1 MPTQYPIYTV
11 ETECQDCYRCLRYCP
26 VKAIQVDNG
35 RASVVPE
42 LCIACGRCVSVCP
55 AHAKHVRND
64 LFEVYHFLRDRR
76 PVYVSLAPSWVVEF
90 PNVSP
95 GALIK
100 ALRLIGFAGVS
111 ETALGAQEVSAAAAQ
126 LLAEEGPRLML
137 STACPAAV
145 DFIRGYMPELVPYL
159 TPLLSPL
166 LSHCRMLRKAF
177 GEQIRIVFFG
187 PCVAKKNEA
196 DQHPELLD
204 AAMTFFDLQT
214 MLSQNNIDLAE
225 LTLQTERTT
234 EPEDVFVPQAAK
246 EGALYPIEGGMTD
259 TVKAYTGNDSV
270 CFTTLSGI
278 HHIETALQDIQN
290 SPLPH
295 SVFVELLSCA
305 GGCVRGP
312 CISSP
317 RPRLL
322 DQIEVFERA
331 AKPVVN
337 SPLRSPEVSIEDTL
351 HASPVQ
357 LPEFTEEQ
365 YRAALRLLGKFGPE
379 DELNCG
385 GCGHET
391 CRGLARAILEGLAEP
406 SMCVHFLRKRAT
418 RKANALL
425 RCIPAGVVI
434 ANADMHIIECNERFA
449 GLFGEDVLTAFQA
462 KPGMEGAS
470 LEKIVPFAELFRRVL
485 ESELDFHRD
494 SLRHEDRVFSVSI
507 FSIEPQS
514 VVGGVIFDVTGSE
527 LRRDE
532 IAQRAR
538 EIIRKNLE
546 TVQEIACRL
555 GENMADTEILLR
567 SLSEDFSSK
576 AKPISEKDLR
586 GRHS

>member
-42 LCIACGRCVSVCP
+42 LCIACGRCVAVCP

-64 LFEVYHFLRDRR
+64 LFEVYQFLRDTR

-90 PNVSP
+90 PDISP

-100 ALRLIGFAGVS
+100 ALLQLGFAGVS
-111 ETALGAQEVSAAAAQ
+111 ETAIGAQEVSAAAAQ
-126 LLAEEGPRLML
+126 LLTQEGPKLML

-145 DFIRGYMPELVPYL
+145 DFIRSYMPELVPNL

-166 LSHCRMLRKAF
+166 LSHCGMLRKTY
-177 GEQIRIVFFG
+177 GEQIRVVFFG

-204 AAMTFFDLQT
+204 SAMTFFDLRT
-214 MLSQNNIDLAE
+214 MFSQFNIDLAE
-225 LTLQTERTT
+225 LTRQEELTPS
-234 EPEDVFVPQAAK
+234 PEAVFVPQAAK

-259 TVKAYTGNDSV
+259 TVKAYSGNESV

-278 HHIETALQDIQN
+278 HHIETALQGIQN
-290 SPLPH
+290 SSLPR
-295 SVFVELLSCA
+295 SVFVELLACA

-322 DQIEVFERA
+322 DQLAVFDRA
-331 AKPVVN
+331 AKPESH
-337 SPLRSPEVSIEDTL
+337 SPLRPPAISIVEKL

-365 YRAALRLLGKFGPE
+365 YRAALRLLGKFGPG
-379 DELNCG
+379 DELNCS

-418 RKANALL
+418 SKANALL

-434 ANADMHIIECNERFA
+434 TNADMHIIECNEHFA

-485 ESELDFHRD
+485 ETENDFHRD
-494 SLRHEDRVFSVSI
+494 SMRHEDRVFNVSI

-532 IAQRAR
+532 IARRAR

-567 SLSEDFSSK
+567 SLAEDFSSD
-576 AKPISEKDLR
+576 AKTLSDKKLR